1 MKGRPIILLDNA
13 NDRKQLRSS
22 SLASELTS
30 VRWTDRKLGEPIMAS
45 VPNHAVWLI
54 SGCPA
59 RQYPN
64 GSNPGGSGETDC
76 FQQRLRME
84 NQLENRLFGEPTLA
98 ESCFRSD
105 PVDPLNPRPSV
116 EISVKAQNRSNTVV
130 LHDRNVRGV
139 PGRQER
145 TILGDLPRTQDYG
158 FLNGNHLVDDVQGN
172 VERRSDGFAPVNSR
186 VTVENLLQYLSISDE
201 TLPRSDQALQD
212 NLGLC
217 LVRMCGSDQ
226 VHRDV
231 GIDEDQLW

>member
-116 EISVKAQNRSNTVV
+116 EITVEAQNRSNAVP
-130 LHDRNVRGV
+130 LHHRNVHGV
-139 PGRQER
+139 AGRQQR
-145 TILGDLPRTQDYG
+145 TSLGDLPGTQDLS
-158 FLNGNHLVDDVQGN
+158 FLDGEHFIDDAQRNLERWSNGLPLFN
-172 VERRSDGFAPVNSR
+172 RRIP
-186 VTVENLLQYLSISDE
+186 VENLL
-201 TLPRSDQALQD
+201 
-212 NLGLC
+212 
-217 LVRMCGSDQ
+217 
-226 VHRDV
+226 
-231 GIDEDQLW
+231 